1 MQLCCS
7 DVSENEKECDH
18 AALQPPGR
26 SASRQFPHNETEIER
41 TGMNHQP
48 FDDVVVTP
56 EMRPSQGASF
66 VHVSEAAFYPFST
79 LAQKSLSTRP
89 SDAPPVLVDGYLVFL
104 FTHPVSTPTV
114 RL

>member
-1 MQLCCS
+1 
-7 DVSENEKECDH
+7 VSENEKECDH

-89 SDAPPVLVDGYLVFL
+89 SDAPPVLVDGCLLFL